1 MGECQADLTE
11 TRGKPTSLETSDW
24 KPSYEE
30 AAVDAPLDAAKKYK
44 LEEGTPGYSRA
55 SKQYKESSSSKK
67 EDTPGI
73 KHWFRRSLLEPAA
86 EEPQPDLK
94 LNDLTAPA
102 QTKGKK
108 RPASVPAKINSKGMK
123 SVEDSIQWGRMQS
136 FHLMNEPTP
145 PDWTP
150 LFAEAASLRL
160 GIADAVKSTLKDRS
174 AAGGGYIQLQMPEGK
189 DDPAGTFVYTLQHL
203 HCCQIMLDDLVEIA
217 KKERALFGHIK
228 GYHDL
233 AAVKQMTLHEMKMQ
247 LADAVK
253 RIQKS
258 PFYPDPHGIFETP
271 ILVDPKAPN
280 VD

>member
-1 MGECQADLTE
+1 MQ
-11 TRGKPTSLETSDW
+11 SVSF
-24 KPSYEE
+24 
-30 AAVDAPLDAAKKYK
+30 YK
-44 LEEGTPGYSRA
+44 WPKALSAFPDIVALPCGLLMSR
-55 SKQYKESSSSKK
+55 KSSSSKK

-217 KKERALFGHIK
+217 KKERATSRSTELGHIK
-228 GYHDL
+228 EYQDL
-233 AAVKQMTLHEMKMQ
+233 QDLKQMTLHEMKMQ